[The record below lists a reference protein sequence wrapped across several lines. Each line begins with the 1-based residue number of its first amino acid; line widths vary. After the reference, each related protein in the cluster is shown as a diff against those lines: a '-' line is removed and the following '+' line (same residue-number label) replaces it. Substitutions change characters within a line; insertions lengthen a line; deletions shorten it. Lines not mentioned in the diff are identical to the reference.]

1 MTKWNSDWHFY
12 LCLNIDIT
20 GTKLLAGRKYMI
32 AVDKV
37 VVNHLIADFQSALA
51 YLFATYYVL
60 NIQYPADSCVTLE
73 FIQR

>member
-1 MTKWNSDWHFY
+1 
-12 LCLNIDIT
+12 
-20 GTKLLAGRKYMI
+20 MI